1 MAKIKFRPHPGALSK
16 ILHGKGMTQLD
27 TASNTGI
34 DRKTLAKI
42 NRGEE
47 VKLETIQNLAKR
59 LHVTVAH
66 FDEPSPSAESAAA
79 YVDETISLRLGMESL
94 LLRKLNVE
102 RLVEMLKDA
111 DRVQWR
117 LNVQVLDKNARTFLG
132 EFEEAV
138 IELHRSL
145 RIQPHELN
153 DEEADSLRLQLRR
166 LEKTEHVA
174 NFLKGLPDH
183 RLAVLGADYLLWES
197 SDPEQR
203 SYEHVHWEYIEYVSR
218 QICLLTVEP
227 QGVQMRRTQVSPGS
241 EPPQFA
247 PDNADILVNGRKL
260 PVRDLDDE
268 IPF

>member
-1 MAKIKFRPHPGALSK
+1 M
-16 ILHGKGMTQLD
+16 
-27 TASNTGI
+27 
-34 DRKTLAKI
+34 
-42 NRGEE
+42 
-47 VKLETIQNLAKR
+47 
-59 LHVTVAH
+59 
-66 FDEPSPSAESAAA
+66 
-79 YVDETISLRLGMESL
+79 
-94 LLRKLNVE
+94 
-102 RLVEMLKDA
+102 
-111 DRVQWR
+111 
-117 LNVQVLDKNARTFLG
+117 
-132 EFEEAV
+132 
-138 IELHRSL
+138 
-145 RIQPHELN
+145 
-153 DEEADSLRLQLRR
+153 
-166 LEKTEHVA
+166 A

-183 RLAVLGADYLLWES
+183 RLAVLSAEYLLWES